1 MLDLGWGEILVIA
14 IVLILVVGPKDLP
27 RVLRTF
33 GRTMT
38 KLRSMAGEFRS
49 QFDEALKEAEL
60 DDVRKTVNDARSLNP
75 ARELRDA
82 LNPLKQ
88 AGDDL
93 RSDIN
98 KAMRDKPTV
107 AQKDPSAPAPG
118 SDAANPAPASTP
130 PAVVA
135 ASSSSAASGAAASTS
150 STSASSAAA
159 VAKPDAVAK
168 PVAAAKQV
176 APAKSTT
183 SAKPAAS
190 ASAAPKSTAGIAK
203 PEAVSATTVGAPPSS
218 VRKPAAT
225 KTPRAKPASSA
236 GAVNPKPN
244 QASADKPAAAPRAR
258 QAAKKTG
265 EA

>member
-130 PAVVA
+130 PVVA
-135 ASSSSAASGAAASTS
+135 AASSAAASGAAASTS

-159 VAKPDAVAK
+159 VSRPEAVAK
-168 PVAAAKQV
+168 PVAA
-176 APAKSTT
+176 
-183 SAKPAAS
+183 AKPAAS
-190 ASAAPKSTAGIAK
+190 ASAAPKSTAGVAK

-225 KTPRAKPASSA
+225 KTPRSKPASSA
-236 GAVNPKPN
+236 SAADPKPN

>member
-130 PAVVA
+130 PAVAA
-135 ASSSSAASGAAASTS
+135 ASSAAASGAAASTS

-159 VAKPDAVAK
+159 VSKPEAVAK

-190 ASAAPKSTAGIAK
+190 ASAAPKSAAGIAK

-236 GAVNPKPN
+236 SAADPKPN
-244 QASADKPAAAPRAR
+244 QASADKPAAAPRVR

>member
-1 MLDLGWGEILVIA
+1 MFDLGWGEILVIA

-33 GRTMT
+33 GRSMT

-60 DDVRKTVNDARSLNP
+60 DDVRKTVNDARKLNP

-88 AGDDL
+88 AGDEI

-98 KAMRDKPTV
+98 RAMRDKPTV

-118 SDAANPAPASTP
+118 SEPADPAPAQTV
-130 PAVVA
+130 AAA
-135 ASSSSAASGAAASTS
+135 ASSTATSSIAAASATS
-150 STSASSAAA
+150 ASASSAAA
-159 VAKPDAVAK
+159 VSKTATVAKPAGTAK
-168 PVAAAKQV
+168 PVAPIKPA
-176 APAKSTT
+176 APAK
-183 SAKPAAS
+183 PASSSS
-190 ASAAPKSTAGIAK
+190 ASPKSAAGVAK
-203 PEAVSATTVGAPPSS
+203 PEVVSAATVGVPPSS
-218 VRKPAAT
+218 VRKPSAA
-225 KTPRAKPASSA
+225 KTPRSKPSAPA
-236 GAVNPKPN
+236 GAADPKPN

-258 QAAKKTG
+258 AAAKKTG

>member
-118 SDAANPAPASTP
+118 SDAANPVPASTP
-130 PAVVA
+130 PAVAA
-135 ASSSSAASGAAASTS
+135 ASSAAASGAAASTS

-159 VAKPDAVAK
+159 VSKPEAVAK

-190 ASAAPKSTAGIAK
+190 ASAAPNSTAGVAK

-225 KTPRAKPASSA
+225 KTPRSKPASSA
-236 GAVNPKPN
+236 SAADPKPN